1 MNLLSELLEILA
13 VAPWRLSGVRKSRAI
28 LLLTLP
34 QEAGGGGAQAVC
46 TPEAVE
52 EVSRE
57 IAVHGRYPAGHCG
70 ERSSANFITWPWP
83 TATPPTGGL
92 EYAKQLLQKSLS
104 EAEAARVIKQV
115 TQQVQTTPFSFL
127 QKAESENLLTFIQD
141 EHPQTIALILA
152 HLPPQKA
159 SEILVGLPSQKQ
171 IEVVKR
177 VANMEQTNP
186 EVIKEVERGLEHRL
200 SDIVSQ
206 TFEKAGG
213 VDSVAEILN
222 LADRSTEKGI
232 MEGLEAE
239 DPDLVEQIRRLMFV
253 FEDIL
258 LVNDKGIQSVL
269 KEVDNEEL
277 ALALKTA
284 SQELKDK
291 IFKNMSERAAQLIAE
306 DMQYMG
312 PVRVSDVESAQQK
325 IVDVVRRDWKTAAK
339 SSSRARRRKGNGRVK
354 CAFRVRPRIRSGS
367 HRQNGFD
374 QASSLTR
381 RRLNSAVPQCPFP
394 RDGVLIKSQN
404 APPDRSSRFS
414 IDATWKLQAQA
425 AVAARLSGAGGTP
438 MVMAA
443 EGGRRDPKAAYARR
457 A

>member
-1 MNLLSELLEILA
+1 MASDL
-13 VAPWRLSGVRKSRAI
+13 PGVRKAAV
-28 LLLTLP
+28 LLISLDQAAAVEVLKRLP
-34 QEAGGGGAQAVC
+34 
-46 TPEAVE
+46 PEAVE

-57 IAVHGRYPAGHCG
+57 IASLGQIGNNSRREVFQEFYTMAL
-70 ERSSANFITWPWP
+70 ANSYISE
-83 TATPPTGGL
+83 GGL
-92 EYAKQLLQKSLS
+92 EYAKKLLKQSL
-104 EAEAARVIKQV
+104 EEKDAERVIKQV

-152 HLPPQKA
+152 HLPSQKA

-171 IEVVKR
+171 VEVVKR

-213 VDSVAEILN
+213 VDTVAEILN

-284 SQELKDK
+284 SEELKQK

-312 PVRVSDVESAQQK
+312 PVRVSDVEAAQQK
-325 IVDVVRRDWKTAAK
+325 IVDIVRRLEDAGEIIIA
-339 SSSRARRRKGNGRVK
+339 GR
-354 CAFRVRPRIRSGS
+354 
-367 HRQNGFD
+367 
-374 QASSLTR
+374 
-381 RRLNSAVPQCPFP
+381 
-394 RDGVLIKSQN
+394 
-404 APPDRSSRFS
+404 
-414 IDATWKLQAQA
+414 
-425 AVAARLSGAGGTP
+425 GGEKE
-438 MVMAA
+438 MVV
-443 EGGRRDPKAAYARR
+443 
-457 A
+457 